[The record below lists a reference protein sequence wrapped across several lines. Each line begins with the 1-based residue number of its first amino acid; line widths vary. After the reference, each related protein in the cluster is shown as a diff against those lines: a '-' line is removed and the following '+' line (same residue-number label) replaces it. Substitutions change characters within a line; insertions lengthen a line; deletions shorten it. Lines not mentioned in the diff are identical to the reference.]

1 MKISSFVKSIITLF
15 IILSAG
21 IISLGYIL
29 VNQLNESKAV
39 LAGQVRY
46 VQQSQKLTEVKNFL
60 STQARA
66 YVLYGENK
74 YYENYLSEVNNTKTR
89 DVILSNLR
97 TLGLSKDEE
106 AQINK
111 VMEISNTMVEVE
123 LESLNLYKNEHA
135 IVKARNNLFSDNYS
149 NLETEFENSLS
160 TFQSALL
167 SRVQNDVDTQW
178 QNAMLIL
185 YACLGAMGIM
195 FLVTVV
201 SLLKILKK
209 IKPINHLITASNEIA
224 EGNLN
229 VNFMS
234 TSNDEIGSVYQ
245 AFIKITNTL
254 KMIIDDLN
262 DMTREHAEGNYFYA
276 MEVEKYAGSY
286 QDMVAKVNSMAD
298 SYVGYLTEAIKIMG
312 EFESGNFHAEMKQF
326 PGKLATANRTIDN
339 FREKLIEINSEINAL
354 SAAALEGD
362 LSANAKTEGFE
373 GDWLIM
379 VENLN
384 RFVDAVGEPIREA
397 IGVFKN
403 VSTGDLSV
411 SVEGDYKGDFYM
423 MKEAINLTIE
433 SLSSYITEISRV
445 LSTMARSDFNVS
457 VDMDFKGDF
466 AEIKDSITMI
476 NESLNGVVRNVLLA
490 ASEVNSGAK
499 HISESSTRLAEGATE
514 QATTIQDINLS
525 IEVINK
531 MAKVNADSAK
541 DANNL
546 AEASMENAEAG
557 KQEMSRMLTAMN
569 QIKESS
575 NNIAKIIKVIDDIA
589 FQTNILAL
597 NASVEAAR
605 AGQHGRG
612 FAVVA
617 EEVGNLAGR
626 SQNAAKETQMLIDD
640 TINKINDGTKIAE
653 STSNALGT
661 IVSNVNNVSKL
672 ISNIYASSEDQE
684 EGINKLNDGINQM
697 TAVVQANSAT
707 SEESAAASEELFS
720 QSEMLNGLLKEF
732 VLKESEE

>member
-1 MKISSFVKSIITLF
+1 MKISSFVKSIIAMF
-15 IILSAG
+15 IIFSAG
-21 IISLGYIL
+21 ITAIGYALIT
-29 VNQLNESKAV
+29 QLNECRIV
-39 LAGQVRY
+39 LASQVQY
-46 VQQSQKLTEVKNFL
+46 IQQSQELDQVSKFL

-66 YVLYGENK
+66 YVLYGEVK
-74 YYENYLSEVNNTKTR
+74 YYEEYLDEINNKQTREKAVESLKALGLSEVEGRLIDKAMEASEKLKT
-89 DVILSNLR
+89 
-97 TLGLSKDEE
+97 
-106 AQINK
+106 
-111 VMEISNTMVEVE
+111 VE
-123 LESLNLYKNEHA
+123 LQSFTLYKDEHA
-135 IVKARNNLFSDNYS
+135 IVKARNNLFSPEYGA
-149 NLETEFENSLS
+149 LEQEFEG
-160 TFQSALL
+160 TVKEFQSTLL
-167 SRVQNDVDTQW
+167 DRVKTDVNAQW
-178 QNAMLIL
+178 QNSIMLL
-185 YACLGAMGIM
+185 YSCLGAIGIT
-195 FLVTVV
+195 FLATIFA
-201 SLLKILKK
+201 LTRILKK

-229 VNFMS
+229 VNFMN

-262 DMTREHAEGNYFYA
+262 DMTREHAEGNYDYA
-276 MEVEKYAGSY
+276 MEAEKYAGSY
-286 QDMVAKVNSMAD
+286 QDMVTKVNTMAE
-298 SYVGYLTEAIKIMG
+298 SYAEYLKDTVSIMG
-312 EFESGNFHAEMKQF
+312 EFGSGNFHAEMKQL
-326 PGKLATANRTIDN
+326 PGKLARANRTVDT
-339 FREKLIEINSEINAL
+339 FRNKLIEINAEINSL

-384 RFVDAVGEPIREA
+384 KFVNAVGEPISEA
-397 IGVFKN
+397 ISVFSN

-411 SVEGDYKGDFYM
+411 NVEGDYKGDFCM
-423 MKEAINLTIE
+423 MKVAINLTIE
-433 SLSSYITEISRV
+433 SLSSYIKEISRV

-490 ASEVNSGAK
+490 SSEVNSGAK

-525 IEVINK
+525 IEAINK

-541 DANNL
+541 GANSL

-557 KQEMSRMLTAMN
+557 KREMSRMLMAMN

-626 SQNAAKETQMLIDD
+626 SQNAAKETQILIDD

-672 ISNIYASSEDQE
+672 ISNIYSSSEDQE

-732 VLKESEE
+732 VLKDNGQ